1 MIISPRARATAE
13 AGRWPAAV
21 VGLAALVVAG
31 SALAASAAD
40 LYYERTL
47 MAAVD
52 TRCRLF
58 EPAIGAALKSAAAQ
72 ARGAALRSGV
82 AQDSLVSVERRARN
96 RAASAR
102 CDSPDIATA
111 ATRVRTAFKGYA
123 QLTRM
128 TWPGDIADWRG
139 DRTVTRLGPL
149 WRLSQASSFGHDR
162 MIFGF
167 GGEDTPGALLAAASF
182 TDGRTP
188 YAARLVM
195 RDPARA
201 GQPYLDG
208 RKAAS
213 RGGIPLADRTPPP
226 QATRAFAAEA
236 RSTASERLRP
246 AGAKSA
252 ILFRFPMRAADAL
265 DGLDP
270 REAVAVEFVFAGATG
285 DQVRRA
291 YVEVGDFAA
300 GRAFLQVGSR

>member
-1 MIISPRARATAE
+1 MTSPRPRATART
-13 AGRWPAAV
+13 GRWTGHAAGV
-21 VGLAALVVAG
+21 AALLVAG
-31 SALAASAAD
+31 SALAAGAAD

-47 MAAVD
+47 MSAVD

-82 AQDSLVSVERRARN
+82 AQDSLASVERRARG
-96 RAASAR
+96 RAAAAD
-102 CDSPDIATA
+102 CDSADIATA

-123 QLTRM
+123 QLARM
-128 TWPGDIADWRG
+128 TWPGDYADWRG
-139 DRTVTRLGPL
+139 DRTVTRLGPM
-149 WRLSQASSFGHDR
+149 WRLSQTSAFGYDR
-162 MIFGF
+162 MVFGF
-167 GGEDTPGALLAAASF
+167 GGEGTPGALLAAVSF
-182 TDGRTP
+182 SDGRTP
-188 YAARLVM
+188 YAARLIM

-201 GQPYLDG
+201 AQPYLDRRKSGAKG
-208 RKAAS
+208 R
-213 RGGIPLADRTPPP
+213 IPLAGRTPPP

-246 AGAKSA
+246 AGSKSA

-265 DGLDP
+265 DSLDP
-270 REAVAVEFVFAGATG
+270 REAVAVEFVFAGSAG

-300 GRAFLQVGSR
+300 GRAFLQVGPR

>member
-1 MIISPRARATAE
+1 MMSPRARATAG
-13 AGRWPAAV
+13 AGRWAAAAA
-21 VGLAALVVAG
+21 GLFALVVAG
-31 SALAASAAD
+31 SSLAAGAAD

-47 MAAVD
+47 MSAVD

-72 ARGAALRSGV
+72 ARGAALRSGA
-82 AQDSLVSVERRARN
+82 AQDSLVSVERRARS

-102 CDSPDIATA
+102 CDSADIATA

-128 TWPGDIADWRG
+128 TWPGDFADWRG
-139 DRTVTRLGPL
+139 DRTVTRQGAL
-149 WRLSQASSFGHDR
+149 WRLSQTSAFGYDR
-162 MIFGF
+162 MVFGF
-167 GGEDTPGALLAAASF
+167 GGEDTPGALLASVSF

-201 GQPYLDG
+201 GQPYLDRRKSGAKG
-208 RKAAS
+208 R
-213 RGGIPLADRTPPP
+213 IPLAGRTPPP

-246 AGAKSA
+246 AGTKSA

-270 REAVAVEFVFAGATG
+270 REAVAVDFVFAGATG

-300 GRAFLQVGSR
+300 GRAFLQIGSR

>member
-1 MIISPRARATAE
+1 MTSPPLRATAGT
-13 AGRWPAAV
+13 GRWTACAVGAAT
-21 VGLAALVVAG
+21 LLIAG

-58 EPAIGAALKSAAAQ
+58 EPAIGAARNSAAAQ
-72 ARGAALRSGV
+72 ARGAALRSGM
-82 AQDSLVSVERRARN
+82 AQDGLASVERRARG
-96 RAASAR
+96 RAAAADCASA
-102 CDSPDIATA
+102 DIATA

-128 TWPGDIADWRG
+128 TWPGDVADWRG
-139 DRTVTRLGPL
+139 DRTVTRLGPM
-149 WRLSQASSFGHDR
+149 WRLSQTSAFGADR
-162 MIFGF
+162 LTFGF
-167 GGEDTPGALLAAASF
+167 GGEGTPGALLAAASF
-182 TDGRTP
+182 ADGKTP

-201 GQPYLDG
+201 AQPYLDRRQSG
-208 RKAAS
+208 AK
-213 RGGIPLADRTPPP
+213 GPIPLSNRTPPP

-252 ILFRFPMRAADAL
+252 MLFRFPMRAADAL
-265 DGLDP
+265 AGLDP
-270 REAVAVEFVFAGATG
+270 REAVAVEFLFAGSTG
-285 DQVRRA
+285 DQVRRS
-291 YVEVGDFAA
+291 YIEVGDFAA
-300 GRAFLQVGSR
+300 GRAFLQVGPR

>member
-1 MIISPRARATAE
+1 MTSPRVRATAR
-13 AGRWPAAV
+13 AGRWTASAAA
-21 VGLAALVVAG
+21 LAALVVAG
-31 SALAASAAD
+31 SALAAGAAD

-47 MAAVD
+47 MSAVD
-52 TRCRLF
+52 GRCRLF
-58 EPAIGAALKSAAAQ
+58 EPAVGAALKSAAAQ

-82 AQDSLVSVERRARN
+82 PQDSLASVERRARG
-96 RAASAR
+96 RASTADCASA
-102 CDSPDIATA
+102 DIATA

-128 TWPGDIADWRG
+128 TWPGDFADWRG
-139 DRTVTRLGPL
+139 DRTVTRLGPM
-149 WRLSQASSFGHDR
+149 WRLSQTSAFGHDR
-162 MIFGF
+162 MVFGF
-167 GGEDTPGALLAAASF
+167 GGEETPGALLAAVSF
-182 TDGRTP
+182 SDGRTP

-201 GQPYLDG
+201 ALPYLDRRVSGAKG
-208 RKAAS
+208 R
-213 RGGIPLADRTPPP
+213 IPLAGRTPPS

-246 AGAKSA
+246 TGTKSA

-265 DGLDP
+265 DSLDP
-270 REAVAVEFVFAGATG
+270 REAVAVEFVFAGSAG

-300 GRAFLQVGSR
+300 GRAFLQIGPR

>member
-1 MIISPRARATAE
+1 MTSPRSQTTAR
-13 AGRWPAAV
+13 AGRWTARAAGV
-21 VGLAALVVAG
+21 AVLVVAG
-31 SALAASAAD
+31 SALAAGAAD

-47 MAAVD
+47 MSAID

-58 EPAIGAALKSAAAQ
+58 EPAVGAALKSAAAQ

-82 AQDSLVSVERRARN
+82 AQDSLVTVERRARG

-102 CDSPDIATA
+102 CDSADVVTA
-111 ATRVRTAFKGYA
+111 STRVKTAFKGYA

-128 TWPGDIADWRG
+128 NWPGDFADWRG
-139 DRTVTRLGPL
+139 DRTVTRLGPM
-149 WRLSQASSFGHDR
+149 WRLSQTSAFGHDR

-167 GGEDTPGALLAAASF
+167 GGEDTPGALLAAVSF
-182 TDGRTP
+182 SDGRTP

-201 GQPYLDG
+201 SQPYLDRRKSGAKG
-208 RKAAS
+208 R
-213 RGGIPLADRTPPP
+213 IPLDGRTPPP

-246 AGAKSA
+246 TGAKSA

-265 DGLDP
+265 DSLDP
-270 REAVAVEFVFAGATG
+270 REAVAVEFVFAGSSG

-300 GRAFLQVGSR
+300 GRAFLQIGPR